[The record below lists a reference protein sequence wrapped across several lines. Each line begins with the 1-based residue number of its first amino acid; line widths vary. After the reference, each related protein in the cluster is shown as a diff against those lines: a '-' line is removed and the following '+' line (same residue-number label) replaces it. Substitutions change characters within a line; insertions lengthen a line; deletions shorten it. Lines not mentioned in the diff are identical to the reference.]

1 MHVLFLFCIAC
12 MFFNTQAYQIRML
25 QGSFM
30 KKEMYMPLLKE
41 LKIGQQPIVFQ
52 EYLDFSTYDQ
62 ECILIGHSFGGFFA
76 LLHGLWNPH
85 YVKAIILI
93 NSHFNH
99 RYQMPYFAIPLSDV
113 KQPVLTIY
121 TTHDEQLPPE
131 KVEIDEEKALQI
143 PYTNKKFICFEGDHF
158 SLWNNPLSR
167 RYVVYEIKQFLM
179 SSHVSFS
186 E

>member
-1 MHVLFLFCIAC
+1 MHVLFFFTLTLAIC
-12 MFFNTQAYQIRML
+12 MSNGYQIRML

-30 KKEMYMPLLKE
+30 KKEMYLPLLKE
-41 LKIGQQPIVFQ
+41 LKTEGQSVVFQ
-52 EYLDFSTYDQ
+52 EYLEFSNYDQ

-76 LLHGLWNPH
+76 LLHGLWNPQ

-99 RYQMPYFAIPLSDV
+99 RYQMPYFAIALNDV
-113 KQPVLTIY
+113 KQPVLTLY

-131 KVEIDEEKALQI
+131 KVEIDEEYTLNQQS
-143 PYTNKKFICFEGDHF
+143 TNKKFICFEGDHF
-158 SLWNNPLSR
+158 SIWNDPSSR
-167 RYVVYEIKQFLM
+167 NNAVKEIKQFLM